1 MVQRGLLLKPTVEKR
16 HGKRREA
23 CGVNEATPV
32 EQKLLPRKIASLHD
46 MVKEAMKEHSPERR
60 YKTHAR
66 GWRVEGKKIR
76 SVKQMRAAV
85 SAGDNPYRAS
95 L

>member
-1 MVQRGLLLKPTVEKR
+1 MVEKR

-32 EQKLLPRKIASLHD
+32 EQKLLPRKITSLHD
-46 MVKEAMKEHSPERR
+46 MVKEAMKENSPERR
-60 YKTHAR
+60 YKPHAG

-76 SVKQMRAAV
+76 SVKQMRAVV

-95 L
+95 P